1 MQADLK
7 LVATWAGHTGP
18 VLAVGFHP
26 SGTSLASCGTDSTVC
41 LWTLEAVEPP
51 HLLLG
56 PTPATWL
63 FSVAFHPK
71 LALVASI
78 SGTGQLWWW
87 DLATR
92 QLAAIWGG
100 HDAEGLAL
108 AFSHDGRL
116 LATGSADGL
125 AVIRESIGGTV
136 LQRLPHPDTVCSL
149 AWSPDDHYLLTGAQD
164 GQARVWQVASG
175 QLQRRVLQAEGWV
188 NAVAWS
194 PDGRRVACGLETEQA
209 VLVDLPA
216 SQATRVLEGHIGSIS
231 TVAFSPDGQVFATG
245 SADGTMRLWDVT
257 TGRFLLASGDH
268 QQAVTGV
275 AFPPRAGPA
284 GQRWLATASRDRL
297 VRLWSL
303 AVSS

>member
-1 MQADLK
+1 MQAALK
-7 LVATWAGHTGP
+7 LLAPWAGHTGA

-26 SGTSLASCGTDSTVC
+26 SGKMLASCGTESTVC
-41 LWTLEAVEPP
+41 LWTLEALEPP
-51 HLLLG
+51 RLLLG

-71 LALVASI
+71 LALVAGI
-78 SGTGQLWWW
+78 SGTGQIWWW
-87 DLATR
+87 DLPSG
-92 QLAAIWGG
+92 QLTGIWGG

-136 LQRLPHPDTVCSL
+136 PQRLPHPDTVCSL
-149 AWSPDDHYLLTGAQD
+149 AWSPDDQYLLTGAQD
-164 GQARVWQVASG
+164 GQARLWQVTNG
-175 QLQRRVLQAEGWV
+175 QLLRSVLQAEGWV

-194 PDGRRVACGLETEQA
+194 PDGRWVACGLETEQA
-209 VLVDLPA
+209 VLFELPA
-216 SQATRVLEGHIGSIS
+216 FHTSRVLEGHVGSLLS
-231 TVAFSPDGQVFATG
+231 VAFSPDSQVLATG

-257 TGRFLLASGDH
+257 TGRFLRSSGDH
-268 QQAVTGV
+268 QQAVTSV
-275 AFPPRAGPA
+275 AFSSRAGPS
-284 GQRWLATASRDRL
+284 GQTWLATASRDRL

-303 AVSS
+303 TVSS